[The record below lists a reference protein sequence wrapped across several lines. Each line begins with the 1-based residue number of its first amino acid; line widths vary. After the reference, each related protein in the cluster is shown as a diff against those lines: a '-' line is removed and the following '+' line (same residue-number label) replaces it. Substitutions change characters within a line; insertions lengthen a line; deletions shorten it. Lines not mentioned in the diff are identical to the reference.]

1 MKNNSI
7 RKYVV
12 LAVFGFVLLLA
23 GLVLVIS
30 LPDVQGI
37 MLTLPY
43 ICVGVGTG
51 IFGGN
56 LGAAISNHLLKKDPN
71 LAKQKEIDT
80 KDERNIAIGNKAK
93 AKAFDLMLMVYSAL
107 MIAFALM
114 QIEMYVVLILAAAYL
129 FVVFSMI
136 FYLNKYNKEM

>member
-7 RKYVV
+7 RKYIV

-30 LPDVQGI
+30 LPDVKGI

-93 AKAFDLMLMVYSAL
+93 AFDLMLMVYSAL